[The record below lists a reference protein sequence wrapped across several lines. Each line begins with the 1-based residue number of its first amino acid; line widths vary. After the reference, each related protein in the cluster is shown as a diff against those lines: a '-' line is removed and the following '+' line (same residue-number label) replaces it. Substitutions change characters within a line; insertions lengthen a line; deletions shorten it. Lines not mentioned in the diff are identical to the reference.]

1 MFEMPAARPT
11 WSSETDEGEPDD
23 AGRLAKPRPTASP
36 TSGRTNAAYVH
47 DASTN
52 ARAAKPAV
60 ASANPNAIARAP
72 PTRLASGVMS
82 GVIAI
87 IPAAAGSVARPAWSA
102 FRPRVAGFWK

>member
-1 MFEMPAARPT
+1 MFELPAAWPT
-11 WSSETDEGEPDD
+11 WSAETDAVDPDD
-23 AGRLAKPRPTASP
+23 AGPLAMPRPTASP
-36 TSGRTNAAYVH
+36 TSGRTNARYAH

-52 ARAAKPAV
+52 ASAAKPAV
-60 ASANPNAIARAP
+60 ASAKPNAIARAP